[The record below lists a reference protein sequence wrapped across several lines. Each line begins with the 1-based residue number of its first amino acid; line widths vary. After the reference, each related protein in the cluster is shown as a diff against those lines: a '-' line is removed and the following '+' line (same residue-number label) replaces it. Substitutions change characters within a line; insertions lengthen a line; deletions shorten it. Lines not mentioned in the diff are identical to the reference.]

1 MARPGTI
8 SRFVILLAFFAAPLL
23 VVADELLPAD
33 TAFRLSVEKESADSI
48 VLGWQIAE
56 GYYLYRNKFA
66 FQSTTEGV
74 RTENPEIPRGKTKH
88 DDYFGDVEVHREKI
102 EIVLPVAFQKS
113 TPAEFGIVAT
123 YQGCADIGVCYPP
136 IRKELTLNN
145 RQVIRLNG
153 AGLSANPASAL
164 QKFVF
169 GSSQSE
175 LLPAKQAFR
184 FFARVRDANTL
195 HVNWEIAQGYYLYRE
210 KFRFELA
217 QNSGVAL
224 SKFDL
229 PRGTPEH
236 DEAFGNVEIFHDA
249 VGFDLPI
256 QRTTS
261 GPRTIELIAHFQGCA
276 DQGVCYPPMK
286 NAVLLDL
293 PSATDTIEP
302 TADLPRRSESEQIAF
317 SLQRDSFG
325 LTVLSFFGFGLLL
338 AFTPCVFPMIPILS
352 GIIVGQGESI
362 ETRRAFLLS
371 FCYVLASAVTYTVF
385 GVIAALFGSSLNLQ
399 AMFQAPAI
407 IIAFSSLFVLL
418 AFSMFGF
425 FTLQMPS
432 AIQTRISTMSQQGRQ
447 GGGALAAATMGVLS
461 ALIVGPC
468 VAAPLAGALIYI
480 GQTGDAV
487 LGGLALFAMGMGMGF
502 PLLIIGTSA
511 GRLLPKVG
519 PWMNSIKAVFGV
531 LLLAVA
537 VWLLDR
543 IVPSAISMLLWAAL
557 LIIPAIYL
565 RAIDGLPESASGWTR
580 LWKGCGIIMLI
591 TGVLLIIGVA
601 SGNRDPLRPLAN
613 MVAGG
618 TTIEKESLTFKPVVS
633 SQNLDLYLEKA
644 AENGQWVMLDYY
656 ADWCISCKEM
666 DYYTFS
672 DPVVRKAL
680 DKLVLVQA
688 DVTDDTPV
696 NNGLLQRFN
705 LIGPPAIL
713 FFQPGK
719 GERREFRV
727 VGYKDPEPF
736 LQHLRQFLTDV

>member
-1 MARPGTI
+1 
-8 SRFVILLAFFAAPLL
+8 
-23 VVADELLPAD
+23 
-33 TAFRLSVEKESADSI
+33 
-48 VLGWQIAE
+48 
-56 GYYLYRNKFA
+56 
-66 FQSTTEGV
+66 
-74 RTENPEIPRGKTKH
+74 
-88 DDYFGDVEVHREKI
+88 
-102 EIVLPVAFQKS
+102 
-113 TPAEFGIVAT
+113 
-123 YQGCADIGVCYPP
+123 
-136 IRKELTLNN
+136 
-145 RQVIRLNG
+145 
-153 AGLSANPASAL
+153 
-164 QKFVF
+164 
-169 GSSQSE
+169 
-175 LLPAKQAFR
+175 
-184 FFARVRDANTL
+184 
-195 HVNWEIAQGYYLYRE
+195 
-210 KFRFELA
+210 
-217 QNSGVAL
+217 
-224 SKFDL
+224 
-229 PRGTPEH
+229 
-236 DEAFGNVEIFHDA
+236 
-249 VGFDLPI
+249 
-256 QRTTS
+256 
-261 GPRTIELIAHFQGCA
+261 
-276 DQGVCYPPMK
+276 
-286 NAVLLDL
+286 
-293 PSATDTIEP
+293 
-302 TADLPRRSESEQIAF
+302 
-317 SLQRDSFG
+317 
-325 LTVLSFFGFGLLL
+325 
-338 AFTPCVFPMIPILS
+338 MIPILS

-371 FCYVLASAVTYTVF
+371 LCYVLASAVTYTVF

-399 AMFQAPAI
+399 AIFQAPAI

-432 AIQTRISTMSQQGRQ
+432 AIQTRLSAMSKKGQS
-447 GGGALAAATMGVLS
+447 GGALAAATMGSLS

-511 GRLLPKVG
+511 GRLLPKAG

-537 VWLLDR
+537 VWLLER
-543 IVPSAISMLLWAAL
+543 IVPSAVSMLLWAAL

-591 TGVLLIIGVA
+591 VGALLIIGVA
-601 SGNRDPLRPLAN
+601 SGNRDPLQPLAN
-613 MVAGG
+613 LVAGG
-618 TTIEKESLTFKPVVS
+618 PTIEKEGLTFKPVVS

-644 AENGQWVMLDYY
+644 AENSQWVMLDYY

-672 DPVVRKAL
+672 DPDVRKAL
-680 DKLVLVQA
+680 NKMALVQA

-696 NNGLLQRFN
+696 NNRLLQRFD

-727 VGYKDPEPF
+727 VGYKNPESF